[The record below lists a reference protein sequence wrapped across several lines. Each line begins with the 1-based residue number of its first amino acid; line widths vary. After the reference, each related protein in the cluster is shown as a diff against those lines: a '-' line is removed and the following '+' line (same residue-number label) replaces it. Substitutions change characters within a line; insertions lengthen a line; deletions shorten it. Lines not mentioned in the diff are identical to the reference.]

1 MMIWLALSL
10 IFLLALA
17 LMLVPLY
24 RYQSDLTASE
34 NIPGSS
40 SKNNVKNIAVYK
52 AQLSELQSDLDN
64 GVLSPAE
71 VAAARLE
78 IERRLLRISSEKN
91 TIEPKNNETSLKLLT
106 VIITLVLLGST
117 AFYLNIGMPGMPDF
131 ALKDQ
136 AHSTAQRI
144 KDNSATPEMLAEVAK
159 IQTYLVENP
168 DDVPGN
174 IYAWRALG
182 QYQTDLQ
189 NRVKAA
195 EAFQR
200 WFELDSDNID
210 AALMFSESLI
220 MLSDGRVSPA
230 ALLALDRA
238 QKIQADNPGVRHYLA
253 LAEYQAGNVDQAL
266 VNWQAL
272 MAASPADAP
281 WRRSVQRWIDK
292 AQNDLGIAVTNSTA
306 VAPPLSEDDRK
317 AIAEMSA
324 EEQEALIKSMVA
336 RLARKM
342 DENPEN
348 TEGWFRLA
356 KAYMMLGQKSDAI
369 KSLEQAEKF
378 APDALKPQIKKQLE
392 ILLK

>member
-10 IFLLALA
+10 IFLLTLA

-24 RYQSDLTASE
+24 RYQSDPAASE
-34 NIPGSS
+34 SPV
-40 SKNNVKNIAVYK
+40 KNNIKNIAVYK
-52 AQLSELQSDLDN
+52 SQLSELQSDLDN

-78 IERRLLRISSEKN
+78 IERRLLRISSEKD

-106 VIITLVLLGST
+106 VIISLVLLGST

-136 AHSTAQRI
+136 AHSTAQRT
-144 KDNSATPEMLAEVAK
+144 KSNSASPDMIAEVAK
-159 IQTYLVENP
+159 IQAHLRENP
-168 DDVPGN
+168 DDVN
-174 IYAWRALG
+174 AWRALG

-195 EAFQR
+195 EAFQH
-200 WFELDSDNID
+200 WFELDDDNID

-238 QKIQADNPGVRHYLA
+238 QKIQPDNPGVRHYLA

-272 MAASPADAP
+272 MADSPANAP
-281 WRRSVQRWIDK
+281 WRRSVQRWISQ
-292 AQNDLGIAVTNSTA
+292 AQNDLGLPVTNSTA
-306 VAPPLSEDDRK
+306 VAPPLSEENRK
-317 AIAEMSA
+317 VIAEMSA
-324 EEQEALIKSMVA
+324 QEQEALIKSMVA

-369 KSLEQAEKF
+369 KSLEQAEKY

>member
-24 RYQSDLTASE
+24 RYQSDPAASE
-34 NIPGSS
+34 NIV
-40 SKNNVKNIAVYK
+40 KNNVKNIAVYK

-71 VAAARLE
+71 VAAAQLE
-78 IERRLLRISSEKN
+78 IERRLLRISSEKD

-136 AHSTAQRI
+136 PHSTTQRT
-144 KDNSATPEMLAEVAK
+144 KSNSASPEIIAEIAK
-159 IQTYLVENP
+159 IQAHLQKNP
-168 DDVPGN
+168 DDVNG
-174 IYAWRALG
+174 WRALG

-200 WFELDSDNID
+200 WFELDSANID

-281 WRRSVQRWIDK
+281 WRRSIQRWIDK

-306 VAPPLSEDDRK
+306 VAPPLSEANRK

>member
-1 MMIWLALSL
+1 MMIWLALSI
-10 IFLLALA
+10 IFLLTLA

-24 RYQSDLTASE
+24 RHQNDSAVPK
-34 NIPGSS
+34 NIV
-40 SKNNVKNIAVYK
+40 KNNVKNIAVYK
-52 AQLSELQSDLDN
+52 AQLLELQSDLDN

-71 VAAARLE
+71 VAAAHLE
-78 IERRLLRISSEKN
+78 IERRLLRISSEKE
-91 TIEPKNNETSLKLLT
+91 TIEPKRNEASLRLLT
-106 VIITLVLLGST
+106 IIISLVLLGSA

-136 AHSTAQRI
+136 AHSTAQRT
-144 KDNSATPEMLAEVAK
+144 KNNSASPEMIAEVAK
-159 IQTYLVENP
+159 IQAYLVENP

-174 IYAWRALG
+174 IDAWRALG

-195 EAFQR
+195 EAFQH
-200 WFELDSDNID
+200 WFELDGDNID

-220 MLSDGRVSPA
+220 MLSDGRISPA

-238 QKIQADNPGVRHYLA
+238 QKIQPDNPGVRHYLA

-272 MAASPADAP
+272 MAASAPDAP

-292 AQNDLGIAVTNSTA
+292 AKNDLGIAVANSTA
-306 VAPPLSEDDRK
+306 IAPPLSEANRK
-317 AIAEMSA
+317 AIAEMSP

-336 RLARKM
+336 RLAQKM
-342 DENPEN
+342 EDNPEN
-348 TEGWFRLA
+348 IDGWFRLA
-356 KAYMMLGQKSDAI
+356 KAYMMLGQKPDAI